1 VLCQRR
7 FRPDDLFMSIGVLV
21 AMLVLGTGFVA
32 NGYAGRDRFWLIFG
46 VVFLAFTG
54 LMLGRDGLRSTL
66 IAGPITGSLALVELL
81 VGSYFWAELI
91 GLPRP
96 IAYLSGIG
104 LVNHPLTFNNRLY
117 RIRIPLVEAIRVAQV
132 EPERRAEAFRTI
144 ATQVKLEREL
154 RPPDGV
160 WGQLRD
166 DIADDDEAW
175 IELIR
180 TDALLE
186 RGADHIEAFKPV
198 LARWHDLHEHAT
210 EEQRLMSAPA
220 LRRRATVI
228 QLATLGGSVL
238 LAGLAVAGGYHLTE
252 VGVARPENWGA
263 IAMLGGSCLLLGRA
277 LVVAVKGDVPAP
289 TDPDSAV

>member
-1 VLCQRR
+1 
-7 FRPDDLFMSIGVLV
+7 LFVSIGVLV
-21 AMLVLGTGFVA
+21 AMLIMGTGFLA
-32 NGYAGRDRFWLIFG
+32 TGYAGRDRFWLILG
-46 VVFLAFTG
+46 VAFLGFTT
-54 LMLGRDGLRSTL
+54 LMLGRDGIRWILVP
-66 IAGPITGSLALVELL
+66 GPITGSFALLQLL
-81 VGSYFWAELI
+81 LGSFFWAELV

-96 IAYLSGIG
+96 IAYLTGIG
-104 LVNHPLTFNNRLY
+104 LTNRPLTFNNQLYTIRL
-117 RIRIPLVEAIRVAQV
+117 PLVEAIRVAQL

-144 ATQVKLEREL
+144 ATQVKLERGL

-180 TDALLE
+180 TDALVD

-198 LARWHDLHEHAT
+198 LARWHDLYQHAT
-210 EEQRLMSAPA
+210 AEQRLMSAPA

-228 QLATLGGSVL
+228 GLAAFGASVM
-238 LAGLAVAGGYHLTE
+238 LAGLAVADSYYLSE

-263 IAMLGGSCLLLGRA
+263 IAMLAGGCLLVGRA
-277 LVVAVKGDVPAP
+277 LMVAVKRDGHAP
-289 TDPDSAV
+289 EDPGSAV